1 MQVDRQAKL
10 EALRRI
16 AMMLRPDGPMLV
28 LFGFLA
34 GAVDRLEFVKD
45 LEGAAVGV
53 QLSLDSR
60 VWPRVPFRGHV
71 DGQVILHPIAF
82 VDLVAGR
89 DDEVYVR
96 VDFPWGHEPGW
107 YGEVAADGVKSRRQ
121 RLEEAVASLRR
132 RIDFALDVYRTA
144 RPLLDNSTEEERRRL
159 QFVLQTA
166 RQEIQSLSRQL
177 SELEAQLASQ
187 QETQAH

>member
-1 MQVDRQAKL
+1 MDVDRQAKL

-16 AMMLRPDGPMLV
+16 AMAMRPDGPLLV

-34 GAVDRLEFVKD
+34 GAADRMEFVRD
-45 LEGAAVGV
+45 LEGAAVSV

-71 DGQVILHPIAF
+71 DGQMVLHPIAF
-82 VDLVAGR
+82 VDLVALR
-89 DDEVYVR
+89 DDEIYVR
-96 VDFPWGHEPGW
+96 VDFPWGHEPEW
-107 YGEVAADGVKSRRQ
+107 YRQAASDGVKSRRQ

-144 RPLLDNSTEEERRRL
+144 RPLLEQSTQEERRRL
-159 QFVLQTA
+159 QFVLETA
-166 RQEIQSLSRQL
+166 RQEIQTLSRQL
-177 SELEAQLASQ
+177 SELEAQMGEQ
-187 QETQAH
+187 QSPQVS